1 MVKWD
6 YEDDEEESQTNWQQN
21 SLVLICAVMIVG
33 LGWLFA
39 SNRLPTGNKKPVSPS
54 GRMFV
59 VPAAKKRGWRDYV
72 RVRSPSHT
80 PEQFLSAD
88 SSPTFEYSPQDDFR
102 KVIIPGLVRVG
113 RGLGRAGRGLGRAG
127 RWVFDHARNPLN
139 LHPSSSR

>member
-59 VPAAKKRGWRDYV
+59 VPAAKKRGWR
-72 RVRSPSHT
+72 T
-80 PEQFLSAD
+80 PEPGIGALGPAAAKADRAAVRAVRTWLVNRPDSLDASSLS
-88 SSPTFEYSPQDDFR
+88 
-102 KVIIPGLVRVG
+102 PGDYPWWH
-113 RGLGRAGRGLGRAG
+113 AGRYFRMA
-127 RWVFDHARNPLN
+127 
-139 LHPSSSR
+139 